1 MVKKVYKNTGV
12 MIYEENNRVFI
23 DIDDLKKLLVDLC
36 LSKTRLDIHSIR
48 VISYLLESLKR
59 THEAYS
65 ISQEKDVNEESYQ
78 LPLLKSRIKKL
89 IQTSYSFSK
98 KEKPMDSGLDELEVS
113 LAPEPEQMN
122 LNQDQIDHLFHSI
135 DLILSGIDNLIKT
148 TSQSQVRTASNEKN
162 RKKKKKRKLNQLI
175 PMISIS

>member
-23 DIDDLKKLLVDLC
+23 DI
-36 LSKTRLDIHSIR
+36 HSIR

-59 THEAYS
+59 THEVYS

-148 TSQSQVRTASNEKN
+148 TSQSQVRTE
-162 RKKKKKRKLNQLI
+162 RKLNQLI